1 MTWAHFST
9 FRWISRDFQWFLA
22 SQFFPRD
29 RFWKKSQWHERAH
42 RERHFK
48 PIFFG
53 GVNKSLLVRGKNR
66 YLCTF
71 GTKLAPSKS
80 RWAFIKNKEQISQNQ
95 KRYRIKNKEQIL
107 QNRKQYRLKN
117 KEQLSQQRKQYRL
130 KNKEQISQKGK
141 RTYICECG
149 SCIRIGEKSRH
160 QQTKK
165 HQNFINQ

>member
-80 RWAFIKNKEQISQNQ
+80 RWASRKLSASALESWSSC
-95 KRYRIKNKEQIL
+95 EGIL
-107 QNRKQYRLKN
+107 CTRFKM
-117 KEQLSQQRKQYRL
+117 
-130 KNKEQISQKGK
+130 
-141 RTYICECG
+141 CECG
-149 SCIRIGEKSRH
+149 SSPSSGRGNKGAGCSVSRSWCALVLEPGRPRLSPLH
-160 QQTKK
+160 L
-165 HQNFINQ
+165 FFLG